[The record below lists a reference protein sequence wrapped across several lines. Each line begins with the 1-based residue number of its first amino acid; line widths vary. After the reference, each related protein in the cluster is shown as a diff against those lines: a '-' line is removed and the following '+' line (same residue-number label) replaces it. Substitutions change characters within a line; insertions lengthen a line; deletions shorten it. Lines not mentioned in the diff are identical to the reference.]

1 MPIVPITQPHHCPAR
16 CGKSFA
22 TIQGLNCHLGTA
34 TSCRWYKKGKLR
46 ELGTA
51 VASDN
56 PGNDSE
62 TRSSDEENKDMD
74 EDEDP
79 EDVVEDLQHEL
90 FQLIPFALGELLGT
104 TTIDTV
110 QIANT
115 YRY

>member
-1 MPIVPITQPHHCPAR
+1 
-16 CGKSFA
+16 
-22 TIQGLNCHLGTA
+22 
-34 TSCRWYKKGKLR
+34 
-46 ELGTA
+46 
-51 VASDN
+51 
-56 PGNDSE
+56 
-62 TRSSDEENKDMD
+62 MD